1 MEEGRPAAAA
11 EEEGSHAAKRVSS
24 RFVTVRRVSHGF
36 RTQGKWLR
44 SPIRTALV
52 RPHHVTA
59 KRELIRE
66 RVEKYRPRVLDDV
79 VGNGDT
85 ISRLKV
91 IAKDGNVPHLI
102 ISVRPFFIIRFFDC
116 LCSFG
121 LNCRKGMPGIG
132 KTTSIHCLAHQLLGD
147 AYKEGVLDRKSV
159 V

>member
-1 MEEGRPAAAA
+1 
-11 EEEGSHAAKRVSS
+11 
-24 RFVTVRRVSHGF
+24 VRRVSHGF
-36 RTQGKWLR
+36 RTQGKWFR

-59 KRELIRE
+59 KQDLIRE

-102 ISVRPFFIIRFFDC
+102 ISVRPFF
-116 LCSFG
+116 
-121 LNCRKGMPGIG
+121 
-132 KTTSIHCLAHQLLGD
+132 
-147 AYKEGVLDRKSV
+147 
-159 V
+159 

>member
-1 MEEGRPAAAA
+1 MSCEDTQMMEEGRPAAAA
-11 EEEGSHAAKRVSS
+11 EEEGSHAEKRVSS

-52 RPHHVTA
+52 RPRHVTA
-59 KRELIRE
+59 KQELIRE

-102 ISVRPFFIIRFFDC
+102 ISVHLFF
-116 LCSFG
+116 
-121 LNCRKGMPGIG
+121 
-132 KTTSIHCLAHQLLGD
+132 LGFLS
-147 AYKEGVLDRKSV
+147 VLDSTVERECRASGKQRAYTVWHISYWEMRTRRACWN
-159 V
+159 